1 MKVSME
7 FVDTLEEA
15 QLRKI
20 DALLARLEPL
30 GPEHEL
36 LDIGFGWGGIC
47 IRAGNYDFN
56 LYAFVSLQLSEQN
69 ASMLNTKLIAS
80 IIMMISF

>member
-47 IRAGNYDFN
+47 IRAGDYYYD
-56 LYAFVSLQLSEQN
+56 LCAFITLQLSE
-69 ASMLNTKLIAS
+69 LNTY
-80 IIMMISF
+80 IMNMKTNIRKK

>member
-1 MKVSME
+1 ME

-30 GPEHEL
+30 GPEQEL

-47 IRAGNYDFN
+47 IRAGYNDYDFYT
-56 LYAFVSLQLSEQN
+56 LLSLQLCEGN
-69 ASMLNTKLIAS
+69 EL
-80 IIMMISF
+80 

>member
-1 MKVSME
+1 ME

-47 IRAGNYDFN
+47 IRAGYYDYYFN
-56 LYAFVSLQLSEQN
+56 TFILLYHCNCVKKMN
-69 ASMLNTKLIAS
+69 CDNN
-80 IIMMISF
+80 

>member
-1 MKVSME
+1 ME

-47 IRAGNYDFN
+47 IRAGNYEQDF
-56 LYAFVSLQLSEQN
+56 YSVVSLQLSRLN
-69 ASMLNTKLIAS
+69 ASIKSTKKCIKTDFKFLN
-80 IIMMISF
+80 F